1 MLVLAVK
8 PQVFPAVAHEIKAEI
23 RSPLVVSVMAGIS
36 CPTLEALFPERAV
49 VRTMPNVPALV
60 GEGMTALAGGSLAT
74 ADHLAQAKR
83 VLQAVGQVVILP
95 ESQLDAVTAVSG
107 SGPGYLSLIAE
118 AMVDGGVKVGLPR
131 DLAMQ
136 LVFQTLKGTG
146 ILLQQEGKSP
156 ALLKD
161 RVTSPGGTTIAGIS
175 VLEDNGVRGA
185 IIEAIEAAQERSQEL
200 GQS

>member
-1 MLVLAVK
+1 
-8 PQVFPAVAHEIKAEI
+8 
-23 RSPLVVSVMAGIS
+23 
-36 CPTLEALFPERAV
+36 
-49 VRTMPNVPALV
+49 
-60 GEGMTALAGGSLAT
+60 MTAIAGGSLT
-74 ADHLAQAKR
+74 SQEQ
-83 VLQAVGQVVILP
+83 LQQVKGLLEAVGQGVIVP
-95 ESQLDAVTAVSG
+95 ESQLDAITAVSG
-107 SGPGYLSLIAE
+107 SGPGYLALIAE
-118 AMVDGGVKVGLPR
+118 AMIDGGVKAGLPR
-131 DLAMQ
+131 DLATQ

-185 IIEAIEAAQERSQEL
+185 IIEAIESAQERSEEL